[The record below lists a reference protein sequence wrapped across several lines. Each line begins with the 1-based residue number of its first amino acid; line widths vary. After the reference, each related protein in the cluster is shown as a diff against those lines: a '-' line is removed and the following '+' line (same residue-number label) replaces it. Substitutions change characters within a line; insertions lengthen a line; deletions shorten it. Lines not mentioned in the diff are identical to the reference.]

1 MNARAHCA
9 AAVSTLADTRAAAE
23 DVAARV
29 RDGLAGAP
37 ADLAFLFLSPE
48 HVTDAEDA
56 AAAVASV
63 LEPGALAGST
73 GEAVI
78 GTARELEGVPAMSL
92 LATSLPG
99 GRASVYHLTVR
110 AEGFAPWNNLVD
122 VRSVPEFVGEII
134 AASPAIGAPGRRG
147 CLVVQLCF

>member
-9 AAVSTLADTRAAAE
+9 AAISTLADTRAAAE

-78 GTARELEGVPAMSL
+78 GTARELDGRPEPRGERFDLVARRPPVPALQRLHARRCFDQSL
-92 LATSLPG
+92 T
-99 GRASVYHLTVR
+99 H
-110 AEGFAPWNNLVD
+110 
-122 VRSVPEFVGEII
+122 
-134 AASPAIGAPGRRG
+134 RRRLG
-147 CLVVQLCF
+147 T